1 MSHTHAVVKNLTLTF
16 MSKQNPLENYTS
28 IQKLYWKAAS
38 SRGTCSGSRF
48 ATIRSAA
55 EWQKIKKTHKNRI
68 YPKNQPR
75 NMFARD
81 GEKGRKYDVTGNENK
96 KKQFISYSNF
106 SLLLILLV
114 KEINARS
121 REQSFFLLFIFKC
134 LAKKQTSKT
143 HTHTHAERKQILSL
157 VEEQII
163 IIKKIYNS
171 AKNTRKDSEKIKCS
185 RLIPLATRTRS
196 GVTNAAAKST
206 SLINKIHVRMC
217 RTSYTTIQTEKRG
230 DAEARNIGPRWQS
243 KPSE

>member
-1 MSHTHAVVKNLTLTF
+1 MSLTHTRWWRNLHSLSWANKIRWKITLAF
-16 MSKQNPLENYTS
+16 RNYIGKQP
-28 IQKLYWKAAS
+28 AAAES
-38 SRGTCSGSRF
+38 ALAADSPRF
-48 ATIRSAA
+48 AAQQNGKR
-55 EWQKIKKTHKNRI
+55 KHKNRI

-143 HTHTHAERKQILSL
+143 HTHTRRTKT
-157 VEEQII
+157 
-163 IIKKIYNS
+163 
-171 AKNTRKDSEKIKCS
+171 NTVAR
-185 RLIPLATRTRS
+185 
-196 GVTNAAAKST
+196 
-206 SLINKIHVRMC
+206 
-217 RTSYTTIQTEKRG
+217 RG
-230 DAEARNIGPRWQS
+230 IDYYY
-243 KPSE
+243 